1 MCNWKTRWRQISV
14 LISSILVFF
23 VKKMPLLHL
32 LLHCLSS
39 TATLC
44 TCLPLVRFNMNRLTR
59 TERSMKAADNCFS
72 ILLKA
77 LLPFRWVFSS
87 YFLSALLVLT
97 WRLSPQVHSHWP
109 LGLRNLSYSVLYK
122 CVHLRLT
129 AYLAHDFVCPGAG
142 ASWRFCFLFPYSLVP
157 ASLKSPR
164 PFAAND
170 LSREF

>member
-1 MCNWKTRWRQISV
+1 MKTNKCADIIHPSFFCQENAFAPSSLTLSVQHGNSLYVSSPGQIQYE
-14 LISSILVFF
+14 
-23 VKKMPLLHL
+23 P
-32 LLHCLSS
+32 
-39 TATLC
+39 
-44 TCLPLVRFNMNRLTR
+44 PLTR